1 MRAIR
6 AVALEVASQQCGA
19 LSDVREMDYVPSI
32 TELRTIAFE
41 FIRLRAAYRC
51 GVAFVVSNDTH
62 YGLGRLLSALV
73 DRAGLRIGV
82 FRDVP
87 EAEEWLKENNPTTPP
102 AVERLE
108 RRADEPSDAAPESA
122 GRRQIL
128 IDLLLRRHPATS
140 RHDVVEVDDTGRR
153 VVAGDDDRRLGVGRE
168 AAVVLILGAD
178 A

>member
-1 MRAIR
+1 VPFSYNIEPSRNLVAVVAAPPVTFDESMRAIR

-87 EAEEWLKENNPTTPP
+87 EAEEWLKENNPTT
-102 AVERLE
+102 
-108 RRADEPSDAAPESA
+108 RRRSN
-122 GRRQIL
+122 G
-128 IDLLLRRHPATS
+128 
-140 RHDVVEVDDTGRR
+140 
-153 VVAGDDDRRLGVGRE
+153 
-168 AAVVLILGAD
+168 
-178 A
+178 